1 MPDILAFLQ
10 DLPWQWIFMGIVL
23 SMATLVATAPI
34 VIGIL
39 GQRKQYAERNMP
51 AARKVYEKGQFIDVA
66 DGNDLIELSYIR
78 HEECLVTV
86 NVPWAPEPVYVQVYF
101 KITDNPDRTGKSD
114 ASQQNS
120 APHDQWTKKN
130 GNRGYVVYVYPGVRL
145 SRVVIHLHPKGD
157 QLELVFDQGWETRL
171 LFPLPPR

>member
-1 MPDILAFLQ
+1 MFDIFEVLQ
-10 DLPWQWIFMGIVL
+10 NLPWQWILLGIATG
-23 SMATLVATAPI
+23 MAAIVATAPI

-39 GQRKQYAERNMP
+39 GQRKQYAERNLP

-66 DGNDLIELSYIR
+66 EGNNLIELNYTR
-78 HEECLVTV
+78 PEECLVTI

-101 KITDNPDRTGKSD
+101 KITDNPDRTGKTD

-120 APHDQWTKKN
+120 APHDQWAKKS
-130 GNRGYVVYVYPGVRL
+130 GARGYVVYVYPGVRL
-145 SRVVIHLHPKGD
+145 SRVVIHLHPRGD

-171 LFPLPPR
+171 LFPLPLR